1 MTGAKRLDCDRFGE
15 ARVVAGCRGYD
26 LAGHTQNVLQH
37 RLGHNQLLT
46 GGDRE
51 ILSVKQEF
59 ERQDADGRD
68 RRTWSELSSTV
79 PSRPLRRHASRTDC
93 AASATWVFSGA
104 SKSRAGS
111 WALAECPNHDIGH
124 NCSVHVAI
132 SGAGVAGA
140 ALAHCLYRTGHTP
153 TVIEQAPQFRTGG
166 YMIDF
171 WGVGYQVAKRIG
183 IEDPI
188 RAAGYQ
194 IEYLRSVGAG
204 GEVRADVDVNVFR
217 RMIGDDFTSL
227 PRGDLA
233 AAIYA
238 TIEDKVETIFGDS
251 IATVDE
257 HSDGVRLT
265 FEKTAPRD
273 FDLVI
278 GADGLHS
285 NVRRLVFGP
294 EQIFEHY
301 LGCKVA
307 ACVVDGYRPRDE
319 LVYVTYASPGR
330 QLSRVALRGDR
341 TMFLFIFR
349 AAHDGIAVAPNGQL
363 RNEFGDVGWESR
375 DILEALDD
383 VDDLYFDVVS
393 QIRMDRWSHDRVL
406 LIGDAAGCISL
417 LGGEGT
423 GLAITEAYVLAGE
436 LARAGDDHRRAFDA
450 YEARLR
456 PFIKAKQSGAV
467 RYIPFFATKTRFG
480 LWFRNVALRTMNFGP
495 LATLFAGS
503 VRDDF
508 ELPDYGI

>member
-1 MTGAKRLDCDRFGE
+1 MR
-15 ARVVAGCRGYD
+15 
-26 LAGHTQNVLQH
+26 
-37 RLGHNQLLT
+37 
-46 GGDRE
+46 
-51 ILSVKQEF
+51 I
-59 ERQDADGRD
+59 
-68 RRTWSELSSTV
+68 
-79 PSRPLRRHASRTDC
+79 
-93 AASATWVFSGA
+93 
-104 SKSRAGS
+104 
-111 WALAECPNHDIGH
+111 
-124 NCSVHVAI
+124 AI

-140 ALAHCLYRTGHTP
+140 ALAHWLHRTGHIP
-153 TVIEQAPQFRTGG
+153 MVIEKAPKFRTGG

-171 WGVGYQVAKRIG
+171 WGVGYQVAKRMG
-183 IEDPI
+183 IEDPL

-194 IEYLRSVGAG
+194 IEYLRSVGSR
-204 GEVRADVDVNVFR
+204 GEVKADVDVNVFR

-238 TIEDKVETIFGDS
+238 TIEDTVETIFGDS
-251 IATVDE
+251 IAAVDE
-257 HSDGVRLT
+257 LGDCVRLT
-265 FEKTAPRD
+265 FEKSAPRD

-294 EQIFEHY
+294 ERDFEHY

-307 ACVVDGYRPRDE
+307 ACVVDGYRPRDD
-319 LVYVTYASPGR
+319 LIYVTYSTPGR
-330 QLSRVALRGDR
+330 QLARFALRDNR

-349 AAHDGIAVAPNGQL
+349 TVHDSSDVSPKEQL
-363 RNEFGDVGWESR
+363 RNEFGDLGWESR
-375 DILEALDD
+375 DILAALDD

-393 QIRMDRWSHDRVL
+393 QIRMDRWSHDRAL

-423 GLAITEAYVLAGE
+423 GLAIAEAYVLAGE
-436 LARAGDDHRRAFDA
+436 LARTGMDYRDAFDA

-456 PFIKAKQSGAV
+456 PFIKTKQTGAV
-467 RYIPFFATKTRFG
+467 RYLPFFATRTRFG
-480 LWFRNVALRTMNFGP
+480 LWFRNVVMRTMNLRP
-495 LATLFAGS
+495 LATLLAGS